1 MPASYAHYR
10 FGKQL
15 LPSLPGPERQCIQ
28 HFRRMFDVGLQ
39 GPDFFFYYNPYMKTA
54 VGDLGGKFH
63 AMTGREV
70 FTAACAAADTEAGR
84 AYLYGLLGH
93 YCLDSVCHPY
103 VQKLA
108 DIGEAAHVPLESEFE
123 RFLLLKDKHPAPHTY
138 DISKKLRLTR
148 GECMTV
154 ARFYPP
160 ANGPQVAMS
169 LKSMAFSVKF
179 LASPN
184 WKWRE
189 AVLKKVK
196 PSLWEHRVPH
206 EENPEFALYVRQ
218 LKDLYDRAAEK
229 YPSLLAQ
236 LTAHME
242 TGEPLG
248 EDFAPDFG

>member
-1 MPASYAHYR
+1 MPASFAHYR

-28 HFRRMFDVGLQ
+28 RFRRMFDVGLQ
-39 GPDFFFYYNPYMKTA
+39 GPDIFFYYNPYVKTA
-54 VGDLGGKFH
+54 VGALGSKFH
-63 AMTGREV
+63 AITGQEL
-70 FTAACAAADTEAGR
+70 FPAACAAADTEAGR
-84 AYLYGLLGH
+84 AYLYGLLAH

-103 VQKLA
+103 VQRLA

-123 RFLLLKDKHPAPHTY
+123 RFLLVLDKHPAPHTY

-160 ANGPQVAMS
+160 ASGTQVGIS
-169 LKSMAFSVKF
+169 LRSMAFSTNF

-189 AVLKKVK
+189 AVLKRVK
-196 PSLWEHRVPH
+196 PSLLDYRIPH
-206 EENPEFALYVRQ
+206 EEDPELALYVRE
-218 LKDLYDRAAEK
+218 LKELYDRAAEK

-236 LTAHME
+236 LTAHMQ

-248 EDFAPDFG
+248 EDFALAFG

>member
-10 FGKQL
+10 FGKHL
-15 LPSLPGPERQCIQ
+15 LPSLPEPERQCIQ

-39 GPDFFFYYNPYMKTA
+39 GPDLFFYYNPCVKTA
-54 VGDLGGKFH
+54 VGALGDKFH
-63 AMTGREV
+63 AMTGREL
-70 FTAACAAADTEAGR
+70 FPAACAVADTEAGR

-93 YCLDSVCHPY
+93 YCLDSVCHPF
-103 VQKLA
+103 VRRLN

-123 RFLLLKDKHPAPHTY
+123 RFLLVQDKHPAPHTY

-160 ANGPQVAMS
+160 ASEMQVAMS
-169 LKSMAFSVKF
+169 LKSMTVSTKF

-189 AVLKKVK
+189 ALLKRVK
-196 PSLWEHRVPH
+196 PSLLAHRIPR
-206 EENPEFALYVRQ
+206 EENPELALYVRQ
-218 LKDLYDRAAEK
+218 LKELYDRAAEK
-229 YPSLLAQ
+229 YPGMLAR

-248 EDFAPDFG
+248 EDFSLDFG

>member
-1 MPASYAHYR
+1 MPAGYAHYR

-15 LPSLPGPERQCIQ
+15 LPTLPGPERQCIQ
-28 HFRRMFDVGLQ
+28 RFRRMFDVGLQ
-39 GPDFFFYYNPYMKTA
+39 GPDLFFYYNPYMKTP

-63 AMTGREV
+63 AMSGREV

-93 YCLDSVCHPY
+93 YCLDSTCHPY

-123 RFLLLKDKHPAPHTY
+123 RLLLLKDKHPAPHTY
-138 DISKKLRLTR
+138 DLSKKLRLTR

-160 ANGPQVAMS
+160 AKGTQIAMS
-169 LKSMAFSVKF
+169 LRSMAFCVRF

-189 AVLKKVK
+189 ALLKRIE
-196 PSLWEHRVPH
+196 PSFWEHRVPH

-218 LKDLYDRAAEK
+218 LKDLYDLAAEK
-229 YPSLLAQ
+229 YPKLLAQ
-236 LTAHME
+236 LTAHMQ

-248 EDFAPDFG
+248 EDFDPNFG